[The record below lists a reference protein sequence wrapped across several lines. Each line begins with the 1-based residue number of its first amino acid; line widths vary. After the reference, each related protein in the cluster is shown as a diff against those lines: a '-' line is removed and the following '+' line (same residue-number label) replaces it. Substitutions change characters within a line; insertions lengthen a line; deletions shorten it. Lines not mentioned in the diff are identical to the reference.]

1 MGDFSRAGLVVGR
14 ETVLS
19 SPGADEPRSRVL
31 EDLIVDRSTGIDEQ
45 SAALADRLSKT
56 GTVADAEA
64 LLALI
69 DGVNASPLDIA
80 DESWVTLVAEPID
93 AETKADLVS
102 LREAR
107 RDEKTAETVGATLDA
122 RDRLTHLRERLV
134 ALDVEGMILPRAD
147 EHQGE
152 YLPPRAERLAWLTG
166 FTGSAGVAVVFKD
179 KAAVFT
185 DGRYTLAIKEQVDL
199 SLYETRHV
207 ITQPPVKWIEDN
219 LGQGGRLGFDPW
231 LHTLD
236 GVERLR
242 AASEA
247 AGGTLVALEENP
259 IDAIWDDQPPAPI
272 TPAVPHRSEYAGR
285 PIADK
290 RITVA
295 EAIAADGHDAVVI
308 SSPESIAWLL
318 NIRGADVPR
327 TPLPLSFAILN
338 REAAVDL
345 YIDERKV
352 TKAMREHLGNAV
364 TVRPREALGPAID
377 VLVADGVRL
386 RVDPA
391 TSPSWIPR
399 RIEAAGGTVSRGDD
413 PIVLPRALK
422 NPVELAGTR
431 TAHIRDGVAMA
442 RFLHWFSIEAPT
454 GAVDEMSA
462 ADQLRAFRAE
472 GDLFKDLSF
481 DTISGSGSN
490 GAIVHYRVTGESN
503 RKIQPGDLYLVD
515 SGAQYLDGTTD
526 ITRTIGV
533 GDPGDEARDR
543 FTRVLKGHIAI
554 ATARFPVGANGAQLD
569 PLARSP
575 LWNAGLD
582 FDHGTGHGV
591 GSYLGVHEGPQRISK
606 AAGTVP
612 LRVGM
617 IISNEPGYYKEGAYG
632 IRLENLVVVQEE
644 EIAGGDREML
654 SFETITLAPFDR
666 SMIEISLLDG
676 DEVRWLDGYHRW
688 VRDTLTPLL
697 EPEVAAWLAVATADI
712 G

>member
-1 MGDFSRAGLVVGR
+1 M
-14 ETVLS
+14 
-19 SPGADEPRSRVL
+19 
-31 EDLIVDRSTGIDEQ
+31 DRSMGIGKQ
-45 SAALADRLSKT
+45 SAEVVSQLADA
-56 GTVADAEA
+56 GIAIDAEA

-69 DGVNASPLDIA
+69 DGINASPTDIG
-80 DESWVTLVAEPID
+80 DDGWTTLVGD
-93 AETKADLVS
+93 GLSKASKDPLVA

-107 RDEKTAETVGATLDA
+107 GKATAAVTAGAVTTA
-122 RDRLTHLRERLV
+122 ADRLSRLRSLLV
-134 ALDVEGMILPRAD
+134 ELGVDGIILPRAD

-166 FTGSAGVAVVFKD
+166 FGGSAGVVVVLND

-207 ITQPPVKWIEDN
+207 INEPPTKWIEDN
-219 LGQGGRLGFDPW
+219 LGQDGRLGFDPW

-242 AASEA
+242 KAVEA
-247 AGGTLVALEENP
+247 AGGSLVALDENP
-259 IDAIWDDQPPAPI
+259 IDAVWDSQPPAPI
-272 TPAVPHRSEYAGR
+272 TPTVPHRSEHAGR
-285 PIADK
+285 SIADK
-290 RITVA
+290 RIAIA
-295 EAIAADGHDAVVI
+295 EAIAKDGHDAVVL

-318 NIRGADVPR
+318 NIRGGDVPR

-352 TKAMREHLGNAV
+352 TKATREHLGNAV
-364 TVRPREALGPAID
+364 TIRPREALGPAID
-377 VLVADGVRL
+377 VLIADGVAL
-386 RVDPA
+386 RIDPA
-391 TSPSWIPR
+391 SSPSWIAR
-399 RIEAAGGTVSRGDD
+399 RIEAAGGAVSRGGD
-413 PIVLPRALK
+413 PVVLPRALK
-422 NPVELAGTR
+422 NPIELSGTR
-431 TAHIRDGVAMA
+431 AAHIRDGVAMA
-442 RFLHWFSIEAPT
+442 RFLHWFAAEAPT
-454 GAVDEMSA
+454 GRLNEITA
-462 ADQLRAFRAE
+462 ADRLRAFRAE
-472 GDLFKDLSF
+472 GPLFKDLSF
-481 DTISGSGSN
+481 DTISGSGPN
-490 GAIVHYRVTGESN
+490 GAIVHYRVTEESN
-503 RKIQPGDLYLVD
+503 RRIQAGDLYLVD

-554 ATARFPVGANGAQLD
+554 ATARFPSGTHGGQLD
-569 PLARSP
+569 TLARSP
-575 LWNAGLD
+575 LWRAGLD

-606 AAGTVP
+606 AAGAVP
-612 LRVGM
+612 LRPGM

-666 SMIEISLLDG
+666 SMIEVSLLDG
-676 DEVRWLDGYHRW
+676 EEIRWLDGYHRW
-688 VRDTLTPLL
+688 VRDTLTPML
-697 EPEVAAWLAVATADI
+697 EPDVAAWLAEATAGI